1 MDRARN
7 ILRRLVAV
15 IAILFLA
22 AVITLQLPSV
32 QTWMAHKAIEKLADK
47 IDGTLSVGKVHIRPF
62 NTIILSDVALIDDAP
77 QYAQARDTLAYIG
90 TLSAKYSLPGLFK
103 GGHIQLE
110 EVTLKDGCFNLVI
123 EQPDSTGYQN
133 NLKRMFRLPPQR
145 VNRGLPD
152 RDLIR
157 IKTVNFSH
165 FSYGMQ
171 NYLKRLRKFPDH
183 AIQWDDVLV
192 TDIYATVKDFGIDH
206 QIWSG
211 TLSHMAFRE
220 KCGWEVKHLSSG
232 EVHVGKGLSTIES
245 FHLEDGLSQIDF
257 DLKLHGRVTDY
268 TRYNE
273 AVRMEVEMKP
283 SRWSGWTLARFIPA
297 FSPDKETYLDLE
309 GHADGVVR
317 NMYGRGLRLT
327 AENRNA
333 SLVLDGRISNL
344 PDYRNADV
352 DVQVSELSF
361 NTRDVFH
368 LLSRL
373 MPRIKVKAAPKLSNT
388 TAYYGSLTL
397 KGNLERLH
405 TSIDLSQSDTH
416 TGRIN
421 LSATLQNLRKGG
433 KSPLLINADVQS
445 RDFNVG
451 KVINNTLLGRATL
464 STKAQASIP
473 RKVDIFTDIDARL
486 DSLTVGGFEFKGHN
500 YTGITGN
507 VLMQDGDITADI
519 TSSSPDLDA
528 DITLWSD
535 KYSYNGSAAI
545 RRANLSAMNFDKR
558 QTSDVGMN
566 LYARM
571 DKDIR
576 HPACNLNISD
586 LRLTNAGGTTR
597 PSNVAAE
604 GVSNSDGTYSINI
617 ESGVLNGSFEGT
629 ADQFECQLEML
640 NGMPL
645 LDFIYPG
652 LYIEKGSRAKLSLDR
667 DRHIQG
673 SLMSGRVAYR
683 NNFIKDL
690 NLDVDGTLDSLKA
703 TAVASNIYGAN
714 FNFGNNI
721 ANLTK
726 NGSRYDLQ
734 YNFFNSEETFRDGNI
749 TASLTLNSKKD
760 FTVEIAP
767 SSFCLDKDRWELDS
781 SRIEF
786 KSQDITVRN
795 FSLQSAEQSVKVDG
809 CLSKSRREELRAD
822 ISNLD
827 LSIVDRLW
835 QKFNLGLQGRLNLD
849 GTIYSPVV
857 DVLPL
862 MDMSVKLDSLAAAGV
877 QMGTIYAKS
886 EYKPSDDTFKI
897 SLNDKLGGHDVISAS
912 ATIWPSDREIEAYA
926 SIEEFP
932 IGWAQCFI
940 PTVFSKM
947 EGTVSGNVSLEG
959 PFKKMRMRCS
969 DGRFNDA
976 MMAVTFT
983 KVPYTLQGGFTID
996 DKGIHLRNVT
1006 GQDRFG
1012 SKAAAYGSLE
1022 WDHMRRLNMN
1032 IGFNANNIEALNM
1045 TAPNQNG
1052 VFYGHVF
1059 GSGNVTFTGPFH
1071 RILMKGDVHSP
1082 SNSQLHI
1089 IVPNQHTAAKTNL
1102 LTFVDPYDMEHDQ
1115 YEQILEKFRRKER
1128 KANFETDL
1136 HCLVGTG
1143 LQMFIDIDN
1152 GGFAAGLSGVGNGEI
1167 RMTSRAADGF
1177 RIFGD
1182 YTIQEGTMGFNVTK
1196 LVKRTFNLRGGSS
1209 IKFGDDVFLS
1219 DLDIWGDYETKAS
1232 ISTLVADN
1240 NSIDNR
1246 RVVECGVHVTGKLAN
1261 PNLDFSLNIPD
1272 LNPGIKS
1279 QVESELDT
1287 EDKVQKQFLSI
1298 LIAGTFL
1305 PGDQGGVVNGSSVL
1319 SSNVSELIATQVNN
1333 IFNRLHIPVD
1343 LGLKYQPTETGLNLF
1358 DVAVSTQLFHNR
1370 VIIGG
1375 VFGNRQNQGT
1385 TSGTEMFGDLD
1396 IEYKV
1401 NKSGTF
1407 RVKAFSHAA
1416 DQYSNYLDNSQRNGV
1431 GLTWQQEFN
1440 KFSSWIKNLF
1450 KKKEIREQ
1458 NEAAEIM
1465 EGRKT
1470 KEIIL
1475 DE

>member
-1 MDRARN
+1 MDRTRN
-7 ILRRLVAV
+7 ILRRLVAGA
-15 IAILFLA
+15 AILFLA

-32 QTWMAHKAIEKLADK
+32 QTWMAHKAIEKLESK
-47 IDGTLSVGKVHIRPF
+47 IDGTLRIGKVHIRPF
-62 NTIILSDVALIDDAP
+62 NTIILSDIALIDNAP
-77 QYAQARDTLAYIG
+77 QYAQARDTLAFIG
-90 TLSAKYSLPGLFK
+90 TLSAKYSLLDLFSD
-103 GGHIQLE
+103 GHIQLE
-110 EVTLKDGCFNLVI
+110 EVTIKDGCFNLVI

-133 NLKRMFRLPPQR
+133 NLKRMFRLPPSR
-145 VNRGLPD
+145 ISKGLPD
-152 RDLIR
+152 RDLVR

-171 NYLKRLRKFPDH
+171 NYLKRLRKFPGH

-192 TDIYATVKDFGIDH
+192 TDLNATVKDFSINH
-206 QIWSG
+206 LIWSG
-211 TLSHMAFRE
+211 TLSHMDFKE
-220 KCGWEVKHLSSG
+220 KCGWKVKHMSSG
-232 EVHVGKGLSTIES
+232 EVHVGKGLSTIND
-245 FHLEDGLSQIDF
+245 FHLEDGLSQVDF
-257 DLKLHGRVTDY
+257 NLKLHGRVTDY
-268 TRYNE
+268 TNYNN
-273 AVRMEVEMKP
+273 AVRMEVDMKP
-283 SRWSGWTLARFIPA
+283 SRWSGWTLARFIPV
-297 FSPDKETYLDLE
+297 FSPDKDTYLDLE

-317 NMYGRGLRLT
+317 NMYGRALRLT
-327 AENRNA
+327 AEDRNA

-344 PDYRNADV
+344 PDYKNADV
-352 DVQVSELSF
+352 DVHVSELSF

-368 LLSRL
+368 IISHL
-373 MPRIKVKAAPKLSNT
+373 MPQVKIKAAHKLSNT
-388 TAYYGSLTL
+388 TAYYGNLAL
-397 KGNLERLH
+397 KGDLKQLN
-405 TSIDLSQSDTH
+405 TSLDLAQSD
-416 TGRIN
+416 GRLN
-421 LSATLQNLRKGG
+421 LSATLQNLRKSS
-433 KSPLLINADVQS
+433 KNPILIDADIRS

-451 KVINNTLLGRATL
+451 KVIGNPLLGRATL
-464 STKAQASIP
+464 STKAQAAIP

-486 DSLTVGGFEFKGHN
+486 DSLVVDGFEFKDHD

-519 TSSSPDLDA
+519 ISKSPDLDA
-528 DITLWSD
+528 DITIWSD

-545 RRANLSAMNFDKR
+545 QKANLSAMNFDKR
-558 QTSDVGMN
+558 QVSDVGMN

-576 HPACNLNISD
+576 HPNGNLNISD
-586 LRLTNAGGTTR
+586 LRLTNAEGTTR

-604 GVSNSDGTYSINI
+604 GVNNPDGTFTVNI
-617 ESGVLNGSFEGT
+617 ESGALNGIFEGNL
-629 ADQFECQLEML
+629 DQFECQVEML
-640 NGMPL
+640 NSMPL

-652 LYIEKGSRAKLSLDR
+652 LYVEKGSRAKLSLGR
-667 DRHIQG
+667 NQSIHG
-673 SLMSGRVAYR
+673 SLMSGRVAFK

-690 NLDVDGTLDSLKA
+690 NLDVDGTLDSLEA
-703 TAVASNIYGAN
+703 TAVATNIRGAN

-726 NGSRYDLQ
+726 NGKRYDLQ
-734 YNFFNSEETFRDGNI
+734 YNFFNSDEEFRDGNI
-749 TASLTLNSKKD
+749 TAALTLNSKKD
-760 FTVEIAP
+760 FVVDIAP
-767 SSFCLDKDRWELDS
+767 SSFCLNGGRWDMDS
-781 SRIEF
+781 SRIEV
-786 KSQDITVRN
+786 KNQDITVRN
-795 FSLQSAEQSVKVDG
+795 FSLQSAEQYVKIDG
-809 CLSKSRREELRAD
+809 CLSKTRQEELQAN
-822 ISNLD
+822 IANFD
-827 LSIVDRLW
+827 LSLIDNLW
-835 QKFNLGLQGRLNLD
+835 QKFNLGLTGRLNLD
-849 GTIYSPVV
+849 GTVYSPVV
-857 DVLPL
+857 DGLPL
-862 MDMSVKLDSLAAAGV
+862 MDMSAKLDSLSAAGV

-886 EYKPSDDTFKI
+886 DYNPSDDTFRI
-897 SLNDKLGGHDVISAS
+897 SLNDKLYGHDVISAS

-926 SIEEFP
+926 SVEDFP

-959 PFKKMRMRCS
+959 PFKRMRMRCN
-969 DGRFNDA
+969 DGRINDA
-976 MMAVTFT
+976 MMEVAFT
-983 KVPYTLQGGFTID
+983 KVPYTLEGGFTID

-1022 WDHMRRLNMN
+1022 WKHMRRLRMN
-1032 IGFNANNIEALNM
+1032 IGFDANNIEALNM
-1045 TAPNQNG
+1045 TAPNQDG

-1082 SNSQLHI
+1082 MNSQLHI

-1102 LTFVDPYDMEHDQ
+1102 LTFVDPYDMERDQ
-1115 YEQILEKFRRKER
+1115 YEQILEKFRKKER

-1152 GGFAAGLSGVGNGEI
+1152 VGFAAGLSGVGNGEI
-1167 RMTSRAADGF
+1167 RMTTRASEGF

-1209 IKFGDDVFLS
+1209 IKFGDNVFLS

-1232 ISTLVADN
+1232 ISALVADN
-1240 NSIDNR
+1240 NSVENR
-1246 RVVECGVHVTGKLAN
+1246 RVVECGVHVTGKLEN
-1261 PNLDFSLNIPD
+1261 PNLDFSLNVPD

-1333 IFNRLHIPVD
+1333 IFNRLHIPLD
-1343 LGLKYQPTETGLNLF
+1343 LGLKYQPTDTGLNLF

-1440 KFSSWIKNLF
+1440 KFSRWITNLF